1 MAAQVNSN
9 QNYTFQLE
17 QREHFVFFQVNQCK
31 IAIFNKDSHFQNFR
45 FRAPDCNVIILGSI
59 EVEDAIEI
67 EAVNTV
73 VMGKLQSNQGDL
85 TLKGHKRFVTL
96 GGGTLLDIKGN
107 AVLDTKRYAILGDLI
122 TTEQDSDEAE
132 PRVISQCGE
141 IRRVFHDA
149 IAQASPQNLCL
160 GLREMVQTILSREN
174 SSAQR
179 PDTAERKE

>member
-1 MAAQVNSN
+1 MAAKVNSN

-31 IAIFNKDSHFQNFR
+31 VAIFDKDANFQNFR

-67 EAVNTV
+67 EALNTV
-73 VMGKLQSNQGDL
+73 VLGKLQSFRGDSL
-85 TLKGHKRFVTL
+85 VRCHNRVLAL
-96 GGGTLLDIKGN
+96 GGEGIK
-107 AVLDTKRYAILGDLI
+107 LGGKSEVRSKTVGYLMDVKTDGI
-122 TTEQDSDEAE
+122 
-132 PRVISQCGE
+132 C
-141 IRRVFHDA
+141 RVFHEA
-149 IAQASPQNLCL
+149 IAQASPHSLCL

-179 PDTAERKE
+179 PDMAEQKE